1 VHQKSTADAE
11 RRSAMKMLKRF
22 LSENLKTEA
31 SWPLRL
37 VAVLTLLFSSGVALA
52 AESTTIRWD
61 MANISVSGVITPG
74 GIASAFADDNSKITL
89 TGSGTFVTSPRE
101 GPLAGTSARVTGGGT
116 WQTFDPNGGST
127 GSGTYTIRLLT
138 GFDTATGSLVGSG
151 LIDTIGDLTNTQAGL
166 AVFNVDYSDGSRGI
180 LVVSCTLAP
189 FGTPTTPPSIFEG
202 ITASKGCPTSPSA
215 TCGSVDYW
223 NRENGLVITTADQTI
238 FHIVPKTH

>member
-1 VHQKSTADAE
+1 MT
-11 RRSAMKMLKRF
+11 MLKKF
-22 LSENLKTEA
+22 LSENLGTGVR
-31 SWPLRL
+31 WPLSL
-37 VAVLTLLFSSGVALA
+37 VSVTMLLFNSGFALA

-61 MANISVSGVITPG
+61 MANITSNTITSGG
-74 GIASAFADDNSKITL
+74 MASAFADDDSKITM

-101 GPLAGTSARVTGGGT
+101 GPFAGTSARVTGGGN
-116 WQTFDPNGGST
+116 WQTFDPMGNST

-138 GFDTATGSLVGSG
+138 RFDTATGSSVGSG
-151 LIDTIGDLTNTQAGL
+151 LADSIGDLSDTQAGL
-166 AVFNVDYSDGSRGI
+166 AVFNIDYSDGSRGI

-189 FGTPTTPPSIFEG
+189 FGTPTTPASIFEG

-238 FHIVPKTH
+238 FHIVPKTP

>member
-1 VHQKSTADAE
+1 
-11 RRSAMKMLKRF
+11 MKIIKKF
-22 LSENLKTEA
+22 LSENLRTETR
-31 SWPLRL
+31 WPLRL
-37 VAVLTLLFSSGVALA
+37 VAALTLLFGSGIVLA

-61 MANISVSGVITPG
+61 MANITPSSMITPG
-74 GIASAFADDNSKITL
+74 GLASAFADDNSKITL
-89 TGSGTFVTSPRE
+89 TGSGTFVTSPRD
-101 GPLAGTSARVTGGGT
+101 GPFAGTSARVTGGGN
-116 WQTFDPNGGST
+116 WQTFDPVGNST

-138 GFDTATGSLVGSG
+138 RFDTATGSLVGSG
-151 LIDTIGDLTNTQAGL
+151 LIDTIGDLSNTQAGL

>member
-1 VHQKSTADAE
+1 
-11 RRSAMKMLKRF
+11 MKILKKF
-22 LSENLKTEA
+22 LSENLRTEA
-31 SWPLRL
+31 RWPLRL
-37 VAVLTLLFSSGVALA
+37 VAALTLLFGSGIALA

-61 MANISVSGVITPG
+61 MANISASGIITPG

-89 TGSGTFVTSPRE
+89 TGSGTFVTSPRD
-101 GPLAGTSARVTGGGT
+101 GPFAGTSARVTGGGN
-116 WQTFDPNGGST
+116 WQTFDPVGNST

-138 GFDTATGSLVGSG
+138 RFDTATGSLVGSG
-151 LIDTIGDLTNTQAGL
+151 LIDTIGDLANTQAGL

-180 LVVSCTLAP
+180 VVVSCTLAP

-202 ITASKGCPTSPSA
+202 VTASKSCPTSPSA

>member
-1 VHQKSTADAE
+1 
-11 RRSAMKMLKRF
+11 MKMLKKF
-22 LSENLKTEA
+22 LSENPKTDLRCA
-31 SWPLRL
+31 LRL
-37 VAVLTLLFSSGVALA
+37 VAVLTLLFSSVVALA

-61 MANISVSGVITPG
+61 LANISASGIITPG
-74 GIASAFADDNSKITL
+74 GFASAFADDNSKITM
-89 TGSGTFVTSPRE
+89 TGSGTFVTSARG
-101 GPLAGTSARVTGGGT
+101 GPFAGTSVHVTGGGN
-116 WQTFDPNGGST
+116 WQTFDSIGNST
-127 GSGTYTIRLLT
+127 GSGTYTVRLLT

-151 LIDTIGDLTNTQAGL
+151 LIDMIGDLSNAQAGL

-189 FGTPTTPPSIFEG
+189 FGTPTTPASIFEG